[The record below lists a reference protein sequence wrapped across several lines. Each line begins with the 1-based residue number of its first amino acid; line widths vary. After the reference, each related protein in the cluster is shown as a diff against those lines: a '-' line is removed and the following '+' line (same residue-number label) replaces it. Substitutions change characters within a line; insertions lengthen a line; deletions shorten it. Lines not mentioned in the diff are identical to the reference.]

1 MCHFIEN
8 RIFWYKPK
16 IVNKNVKEEL
26 KSWRNNISI
35 YNGYTFN
42 PWPLRSCLLSMDATD
57 ESCSEFVLKHIYIY
71 IYIYNIIYW

>member
-1 MCHFIEN
+1 MCHFIKN

-42 PWPLRSCLLSMDATD
+42 PWPLRSCLLFMD
-57 ESCSEFVLKHIYIY
+57 ERYSEFVLKHIYIY
-71 IYIYNIIYW
+71 IYIYIVYW